1 MSRSN
6 SVSAAVSGLAL
17 LACMA
22 MPAAQAQ
29 SPVRSESEAER
40 QAQQPIP
47 SARNFL
53 GLGIGAFPKTS
64 GSSGL
69 RTLVLPV
76 IQYTWGDVAYV
87 TGLKAGLW
95 GYTSADRSLR
105 VGLYAEPRFGYEAA
119 DGTRT
124 AGMAD
129 RDFAIDA
136 GPSVRWTTPVG
147 VLNVDVGFDVTGKSD
162 GRVAQLQFIRP
173 LITERGFRLNGLV
186 GATWQN
192 AAMNNYY
199 WGVRASEATVG
210 RPAYNAGAGTA
221 LSVGLSGLYATGPG
235 GALFYGAS
243 LNRLSDAQAD
253 SPIAERRF
261 TPVIYLGY
269 GWRL

>member
-1 MSRSN
+1 MKRRLLIALAALMS
-6 SVSAAVSGLAL
+6 SALVLPVAH
-17 LACMA
+17 
-22 MPAAQAQ
+22 AQ
-29 SPVRSESEAER
+29 SAAER

-47 SARNFL
+47 SASNFL
-53 GLGIGAFPKTS
+53 GLGVGAFPKTS

-76 IQYTWGDVAYV
+76 IQYTWGDSAYI

-95 GYTSADRSLR
+95 GYTSPDRSLR
-105 VGLYAEPRFGYEAA
+105 VGLYAEPRFGYDAGDNA
-119 DGTRT
+119 RT
-124 AGMAD
+124 VGMAD

-136 GPSVRWTTPVG
+136 GPSLRWTTPAG

-173 LITERGFRLNGLV
+173 LITERGFRINGLLGV
-186 GATWQN
+186 TWQN
-192 AAMNNYY
+192 AAMNNHY
-199 WGVRASEATVG
+199 WGVRDAEETAS
-210 RPAYNAGAGTA
+210 RPAYQAGAGTS
-221 LSVGLSGLYATGPG
+221 LSVGLSGLYAFGPG

-253 SPIAERRF
+253 SPVSERRV
-261 TPVIYLGY
+261 TPVMYIGY